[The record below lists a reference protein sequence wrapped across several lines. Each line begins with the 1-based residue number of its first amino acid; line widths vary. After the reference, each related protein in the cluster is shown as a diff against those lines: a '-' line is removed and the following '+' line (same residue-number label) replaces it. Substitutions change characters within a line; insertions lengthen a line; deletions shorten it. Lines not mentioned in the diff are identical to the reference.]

1 MEIWSI
7 LGDVGMTGMRIWD
20 METVASESIL
30 EESLNPEEERKTK
43 GKAEP
48 KRLDLRWSRG
58 SLCSYIIPKPMS
70 LSIMTQIY
78 YTYIMFRGMFCG
90 NTRSPGTTSM
100 TWVEGHRWDEVHLR
114 PPRHP
119 YRRPAAKAKKAR
131 RGKTWQDHPAWDPV
145 ISL

>member
-48 KRLDLRWSRG
+48 KRLDLRWSE
-58 SLCSYIIPKPMS
+58 
-70 LSIMTQIY
+70 
-78 YTYIMFRGMFCG
+78 
-90 NTRSPGTTSM
+90 NTN
-100 TWVEGHRWDEVHLR
+100 L
-114 PPRHP
+114 
-119 YRRPAAKAKKAR
+119 
-131 RGKTWQDHPAWDPV
+131 
-145 ISL
+145 